1 MFASKVRIYCYIC
14 TIMSRH
20 SLLDRI
26 YLYQYKTLKP
36 RQFVLI
42 LSFVT
47 GILSGLA
54 GVVLKNTLYYTNYFL
69 TNGFTFRAINF
80 LYLLYPFFGLVLT
93 WLFVKYF
100 VKDNIGHGIS
110 KVLYGISKNQSQLKP
125 RNTWSSL
132 VACTLT
138 LGFGGSVGPEAPGVL
153 TGSAIGSNLA
163 KLFRQDYKNTTLLLG
178 CGAAGALSSLFTAP
192 IAGVIF
198 VIEVLLM
205 DLTMTNL
212 IPLMI
217 SAVTG
222 SLVST
227 LLMGKDVA
235 FSFVLLNQFH
245 FHETGYYILL
255 GIFTGLVSVYFI
267 RGSAWIER
275 LLGRIP
281 NGARLPIAGV
291 VLALLIFIYP
301 SLFGEGYTILKEV
314 LNGKAEMIGNPE
326 FWGWMKTSPYLFL
339 CIIFGL
345 IISKVVAMSFTQG
358 AGGIGGTFAPALFV
372 GVISGLFLSRGIN
385 LSLGLHLPE
394 SNFALVGMAG
404 IMTGVMHAPLTA
416 IFLIAEITGG
426 YSLLTPL
433 IISSTVS
440 YLTVYYFEPHSIYA
454 KQLATRKEL
463 ITHHK
468 DNAILTFM
476 NPASLIEK
484 NFLTVGPDQ
493 CLGDL
498 VKVVSE
504 SSRNIFPVVDS
515 ENTFYGVV
523 TLDHIRG
530 IMFVRELYDKKF
542 VRELMFLPEFF
553 ITPDD
558 DMEKIMALFQR
569 NDRFNIP
576 VLKDGKYIGFM
587 SRANVFSEYRKL
599 LKQFSEE

>member
-1 MFASKVRIYCYIC
+1 
-14 TIMSRH
+14 MSRH
-20 SLLDRI
+20 TLFDRI
-26 YLYQYKTLKP
+26 YLYQYKIIKP
-36 RQFVLI
+36 RQFVLV
-42 LSFVT
+42 LSFVV

-54 GVVLKNTLYYTNYFL
+54 GVVLKNTLYYTNFFL
-69 TNGFTFRAINF
+69 TNGFTFKAIHF
-80 LYLLYPFFGLVLT
+80 LYLLYPLFGLILT
-93 WLFVKYF
+93 WFFVKYF
-100 VKDNIGHGIS
+100 VKDNINHGIS
-110 KVLYGISKNQSQLKP
+110 KVLYGISKNQSQIKP
-125 RNTWSSL
+125 HNTWSSL

-163 KLFRQDYKNTTLLLG
+163 RLFRQDYKNTTLLLG
-178 CGAAGALSSLFTAP
+178 CGAAGALASLFSAP
-192 IAGVIF
+192 IAGVVF

-205 DLTMTNL
+205 DMTMTNL
-212 IPLMI
+212 IPLLI

-227 LLMGKDVA
+227 FLMGKEVA
-235 FSFVLLNQFH
+235 FSFVLLSPFH

-255 GIFTGLVSVYFI
+255 GVFTGFVSVYFM

-275 LLGRIP
+275 LLGKMHP
-281 NGARLPIAGV
+281 GVRLPLAGI
-291 VLALLIFIYP
+291 VLAVLIFIYP

-314 LNGKAEMIGNPE
+314 LNGNAEIIGNPG
-326 FWGWMKTSPYLFL
+326 FFGWMKTSPYLFL
-339 CIIFGL
+339 LIIFGL
-345 IISKVVAMSFTQG
+345 IISKVLAMSVTQG
-358 AGGIGGTFAPALFV
+358 SGGIGGTFAPALFV
-372 GVISGLFLSRGIN
+372 GVISGLFLSHGIN
-385 LSLGLHLPE
+385 LSLGSHLPE

-426 YSLLTPL
+426 YELLTPL

-440 YLTVYYFEPHSIYA
+440 YLTVFYFEPHSIYA
-454 KQLATRKEL
+454 RQLATRKEL

-468 DNAILTFM
+468 DNAILSFM

-484 NFLTVGPDQ
+484 NFLSISPDSS
-493 CLGDL
+493 LGDL
-498 VKVVSE
+498 VRVVAE

-530 IMFVRELYDKKF
+530 IMFDRELYDTKF
-542 VRELMFLPEFF
+542 VRDLMYMPEFF

-576 VLKDGKYIGFM
+576 VLKDGKYIGFI
-587 SRANVFSEYRKL
+587 SRANVFSEYRRL

>member
-1 MFASKVRIYCYIC
+1 
-14 TIMSRH
+14 MSRH

-36 RQFVLI
+36 RQFMLVLS
-42 LSFVT
+42 LVV

-54 GVVLKNTLYYTNYFL
+54 GVVLKNTLYYTNFFL
-69 TNGFTFRAINF
+69 TNGFTFKAINF

-93 WLFVKYF
+93 WFFVKYF
-100 VKDNIGHGIS
+100 VKDNINHGIS
-110 KVLYGISKNQSQLKP
+110 KVLYGISKNHSQIRP
-125 RNTWSSL
+125 HNTWSSL

-178 CGAAGALSSLFTAP
+178 CGAAGALASLFSAP
-192 IAGVIF
+192 IAGVVF

-205 DLTMTNL
+205 DMTMTNI
-212 IPLMI
+212 IPLLI

-235 FSFVLLNQFH
+235 FSFVLLSPFH
-245 FHETGYYILL
+245 FHETGFYILL
-255 GIFTGLVSVYFI
+255 GIFTGLVSVYFM

-275 LLGRIP
+275 MLGKIP
-281 NGARLPIAGV
+281 AAARLPLAGA
-291 VLALLIFIYP
+291 VLASLIFIYP
-301 SLFGEGYTILKEV
+301 SLFGEGYTILKSV
-314 LNGKAEMIGNPE
+314 LNGKAEAIGNPD
-326 FWGWMKTSPYLFL
+326 FFGWMKTSPYLFL
-339 CIIFGL
+339 LIIFGL
-345 IISKVVAMSFTQG
+345 IISKVVAMSVTQG
-358 AGGIGGTFAPALFV
+358 SGGIGGTFAPALFV
-372 GVISGLFLSRGIN
+372 GGISGLFLSRGMN
-385 LSLGLHLPE
+385 LGLGSHLPE

-426 YSLLTPL
+426 YELLTPL

-440 YLTVYYFEPHSIYA
+440 YLTVFYFEPHSIYA
-454 KQLATRKEL
+454 RQLATRKEL

-468 DNAILTFM
+468 DNAILTM
-476 NPASLIEK
+476 MDPSVLIET
-484 NFLTVGPDQ
+484 NFLTVSPDAT
-493 CLGDL
+493 LGDL
-498 VKVVSE
+498 VKIISASV
-504 SSRNIFPVVDS
+504 RNSFPVVD
-515 ENTFYGVV
+515 ETGTFYGIVS
-523 TLDHIRG
+523 LDHIRS
-530 IMFVRELYDKKF
+530 IMFDREMYDRKF
-542 VRELMFLPEFF
+542 VRDLMFTPQNY

-558 DMEKIMALFQR
+558 DMEKIVNLFQK

-576 VLKDGKYIGFM
+576 VLKDGKYLGFM
-587 SRANVFSEYRKL
+587 SRATVFSEYRKL
-599 LKQFSEE
+599 LKKFSEE

>member
-1 MFASKVRIYCYIC
+1 
-14 TIMSRH
+14 MSRH
-20 SLLDRI
+20 TLFDRI
-26 YLYQYKTLKP
+26 YLYQYKVLKP
-36 RQFVLI
+36 RQFLLV
-42 LSFVT
+42 LSFFV

-54 GVVLKNTLYYTNYFL
+54 GVVLKNTLYYTNFFL
-69 TNGFTFRAINF
+69 TNGFTFQAITF
-80 LYLLYPFFGLVLT
+80 LYLLYPMCGLVLT
-93 WLFVKYF
+93 YLFMKYV
-100 VKDNIGHGIS
+100 VKDNISHGVS
-110 KVLYGISKNQSQLKP
+110 KVLYGISKNHIQIKP
-125 RNTWSSL
+125 GNTWTSL

-153 TGSAIGSNLA
+153 TGSAIGSNMA
-163 KLFRQDYKNTTLLLG
+163 RLFRQDYKNTTLLLG
-178 CGAAGALSSLFTAP
+178 CGAAGALASLFAAP
-192 IAGVIF
+192 IAGVVF

-212 IPLMI
+212 IPLLI

-222 SLVST
+222 SLVSS
-227 LLMGKDVA
+227 LLMGKDVL
-235 FSFVLLNQFH
+235 FSFVLLSPFH

-267 RGSAWIER
+267 RGSVWMER
-275 LLGRIP
+275 LLAKIP
-281 NGARLPIAGV
+281 TGVRLPLAGV
-291 VLALLIFIYP
+291 VLAMLIFIYP

-314 LNGKAEMIGNPE
+314 LKGHAETIGNPE
-326 FWGWMKTSPYLFL
+326 FFGWMKNSPYLFL
-339 CIIFGL
+339 MIIFGL
-345 IISKVVAMSFTQG
+345 ILSKVIAMSFTQG
-358 AGGIGGTFAPALFV
+358 SGGIGGTFAPTLFV

-385 LSLGLHLPE
+385 LGLGSHLPE

-404 IMTGVMHAPLTA
+404 LMTGVMHAPLTA

-426 YSLLTPL
+426 YELLTPL

-440 YLTVYYFEPHSIYA
+440 YLTVFYFEPHSIYA
-454 KQLATRKEL
+454 RQLAMRKEL

-476 NPASLIEK
+476 DPAGLIEK
-484 NFLTVGPDQ
+484 NFKTVLPDAS
-493 CLGDL
+493 LGDL
-498 VKVVSE
+498 VKVVAE
-504 SSRNIFPVVDS
+504 ASRNIFPVVDA
-515 ENTFYGVV
+515 ENTFHGIV

-530 IMFVRELYDKKF
+530 IMFDRELYNKKF
-542 VRELMFLPEFF
+542 VRDLMYMPEFF

-558 DMEKIMALFQR
+558 DMEKIMSLFQR

-587 SRANVFSEYRKL
+587 SRATVFSEYRKL

>member
-1 MFASKVRIYCYIC
+1 
-14 TIMSRH
+14 MSRH
-20 SLLDRI
+20 TLFDRI
-26 YLYQYKTLKP
+26 YLYQYKVLKP
-36 RQFVLI
+36 RQFLLV
-42 LSFVT
+42 LSFFV

-54 GVVLKNTLYYTNYFL
+54 GVVLKNTLYYTNFFL
-69 TNGFTFRAINF
+69 TNGFTFQAITF
-80 LYLLYPFFGLVLT
+80 LYLLYPMCGLVLT
-93 WLFVKYF
+93 YLFMKYV
-100 VKDNIGHGIS
+100 VKDNISHGVS
-110 KVLYGISKNQSQLKP
+110 KVLYGISKNHSQIKP
-125 RNTWSSL
+125 GNTWTSL

-153 TGSAIGSNLA
+153 TGSAIGSNMA
-163 KLFRQDYKNTTLLLG
+163 RLFRQDYKNTTLLLG
-178 CGAAGALSSLFTAP
+178 CGAAGALASLFAAP
-192 IAGVIF
+192 IAGVVF

-212 IPLMI
+212 IPLLI

-222 SLVST
+222 SLVSS
-227 LLMGKDVA
+227 LLMGKDVV
-235 FSFVLLNQFH
+235 FSFVLMSPFH

-267 RGSAWIER
+267 RGSVWMER
-275 LLGRIP
+275 LLAKIP
-281 NGARLPIAGV
+281 TGVRLPLAGV
-291 VLALLIFIYP
+291 VLAMLIFIYP

-314 LNGKAEMIGNPE
+314 LKGHAETIGNPE
-326 FWGWMKTSPYLFL
+326 FFGWMKNSPYLFL
-339 CIIFGL
+339 MIIFGL
-345 IISKVVAMSFTQG
+345 ILSKVIAMSFTQG
-358 AGGIGGTFAPALFV
+358 SGGIGGTFAPTLFV

-385 LSLGLHLPE
+385 LGLGSHLPE

-404 IMTGVMHAPLTA
+404 LMTGVMHAPLTA

-426 YSLLTPL
+426 YELLTPL

-440 YLTVYYFEPHSIYA
+440 YLTVFYFEPHSIYA
-454 KQLATRKEL
+454 RQLAMRKEL

-476 NPASLIEK
+476 DPAGLIEK
-484 NFLTVGPDQ
+484 NFKTVLPDAS
-493 CLGDL
+493 LGDL
-498 VKVVSE
+498 VKVVAE
-504 SSRNIFPVVDS
+504 ASRNIFPVVDA
-515 ENTFYGVV
+515 ENTFHGIV

-530 IMFVRELYDKKF
+530 IMFDRELYNKKF
-542 VRELMFLPEFF
+542 VRDLMYMPEFF

-558 DMEKIMALFQR
+558 DMEKIMSLFQR

-587 SRANVFSEYRKL
+587 SRATVFSEYRKL

>member
-1 MFASKVRIYCYIC
+1 
-14 TIMSRH
+14 MSRH

-42 LSFVT
+42 LSLVV

-54 GVVLKNTLYYTNYFL
+54 GVVLKNTLYFTNFFL
-69 TNGFTFRAINF
+69 TNGFTFKAINF
-80 LYLLYPFFGLVLT
+80 LYLLYPFFGLILT
-93 WLFVKYF
+93 WFFVKYF
-100 VKDNIGHGIS
+100 VKDNINHGIS
-110 KVLYGISKNQSQLKP
+110 KVLYGISKNQSQIKP
-125 RNTWSSL
+125 HNTWSSL

-178 CGAAGALSSLFTAP
+178 CGAAGALASLFSAP
-192 IAGVIF
+192 IAGVVF

-205 DLTMTNL
+205 DMTMTNI
-212 IPLMI
+212 IPLLI

-235 FSFVLLNQFH
+235 FSFVLLSPFH
-245 FHETGYYILL
+245 FHETGFYILL
-255 GIFTGLVSVYFI
+255 GIFTGLVSVYFM

-275 LLGRIP
+275 MLGKIP
-281 NGARLPIAGV
+281 ATARLPLAGA
-291 VLALLIFIYP
+291 VLASLIFIYP
-301 SLFGEGYTILKEV
+301 SLFGEGYTILKSV
-314 LNGKAEMIGNPE
+314 LNGKAEAIGNPE
-326 FWGWMKTSPYLFL
+326 FFGWMKASPYLFL
-339 CIIFGL
+339 LIIFGL
-345 IISKVVAMSFTQG
+345 IISKVIAMSVTQG
-358 AGGIGGTFAPALFV
+358 SGGIGGTFAPALFV
-372 GVISGLFLSRGIN
+372 GGISGLFLSRGIN
-385 LSLGLHLPE
+385 LGLNSHLPE

-426 YSLLTPL
+426 YELLTPL

-454 KQLATRKEL
+454 RQLATRKEL

-468 DNAILTFM
+468 DNAILTM
-476 NPASLIEK
+476 MDPSLLIET
-484 NFLTVGPDQ
+484 NFIKVNPDAT
-493 CLGDL
+493 LGDL
-498 VKVVSE
+498 VKIISASV
-504 SSRNIFPVVDS
+504 RNSFPVVDDTG
-515 ENTFYGVV
+515 TFYGIVS
-523 TLDHIRG
+523 LDHIRS
-530 IMFVRELYDKKF
+530 IMFDREMYDQKF
-542 VRELMFLPEFF
+542 VRDLMFTPQNY

-558 DMEKIMALFQR
+558 DMEKIVNLFQK

-576 VLKDGKYIGFM
+576 VLKDGKYLGFM
-587 SRANVFSEYRKL
+587 SRATVFSEYRKL
-599 LKQFSEE
+599 LKKFSEE

>member
-1 MFASKVRIYCYIC
+1 MFASKVRIYYYIC
-14 TIMSRH
+14 IIMSRH

-42 LSFVT
+42 LSFTT

-54 GVVLKNTLYYTNYFL
+54 GVVLKNTLYYTNFFL
-69 TNGFTFRAINF
+69 TNGFTFQAINF

-93 WLFVKYF
+93 WLFIRYF
-100 VKDNIGHGIS
+100 VRDNIGHGIS
-110 KVLYGISKNQSQLKP
+110 KVLYGISRNQSQLKP

-192 IAGVIF
+192 IAGVVF

-212 IPLMI
+212 IPLLI
-217 SAVTG
+217 AAVTG
-222 SLVST
+222 SLFST

-235 FSFVLLNQFH
+235 FSFVLLDPFR

-267 RGSAWIER
+267 RGSAWVER
-275 LLGRIP
+275 LLGRVP
-281 NGARLPIAGV
+281 AGARLPIAGV
-291 VLALLIFIYP
+291 VLAILIFIYP
-301 SLFGEGYTILKEV
+301 SLFGDGYTILKEV
-314 LNGKAEMIGNPE
+314 LNGKSEAIGNLE
-326 FWGWMKTSPYLFL
+326 FWGWMKSSPLLFL
-339 CIIFGL
+339 WIIFGL
-345 IISKVVAMSFTQG
+345 IISKVVAMSVTQG

-372 GVISGLFLSRGIN
+372 GAISGLFLSRGVN
-385 LSLGLHLPE
+385 LSLGSHLPE
-394 SNFALVGMAG
+394 NNFALVGMAG

-426 YSLLTPL
+426 YNLLTPL

-468 DNAILTFM
+468 DNAILTM
-476 NPASLIEK
+476 MDPSVLIET
-484 NFLTVGPDQ
+484 NFLKVSPDAT
-493 CLGDL
+493 LGDL
-498 VKVVSE
+498 VKVVSA
-504 SSRNIFPVVDS
+504 SVRNSFPVVD
-515 ENTFYGVV
+515 ENGTFYGIVS
-523 TLDHIRG
+523 LDHIRS
-530 IMFVRELYDKKF
+530 IMFNREMYDKKF
-542 VRELMFLPEFF
+542 VRELMFTPQSY
-553 ITPDD
+553 ITPED
-558 DMEKIMALFQR
+558 DMEKIVNLFQK

-576 VLKDGKYIGFM
+576 VLNDGKYLGFM
-587 SRANVFSEYRKL
+587 SRATVFSEYRKL

>member
-1 MFASKVRIYCYIC
+1 M
-14 TIMSRH
+14 
-20 SLLDRI
+20 
-26 YLYQYKTLKP
+26 
-36 RQFVLI
+36 LI
-42 LSFVT
+42 LSLVA
-47 GILSGLA
+47 GVLSGLA

-69 TNGFTFRAINF
+69 TNGFTFTAINF
-80 LYLLYPFFGLVLT
+80 LYLLYPLIGLILT
-93 WLFVKYF
+93 WLFVNF
-100 VKDNIGHGIS
+100 IVKDNISHGIS
-110 KVLYGISKNQSQLKP
+110 KVLYGISKNHSQIKP
-125 RNTWSSL
+125 HNTWSSL

-163 KLFRQDYKNTTLLLG
+163 RLFRQDYKNTTLLLG

-192 IAGVIF
+192 IAGVVF

-212 IPLMI
+212 IPLLI
-217 SAVTG
+217 AAVTG
-222 SLVST
+222 SLLST

-235 FSFVLLNQFH
+235 FSFVLLSPFR

-255 GIFTGLVSVYFI
+255 GIFTGFVSVYFM

-281 NGARLPIAGV
+281 AAARLPLAGV
-291 VLALLIFIYP
+291 VLAGLIFIYP
-301 SLFGEGYTILKEV
+301 SLFGEGYTILKAV
-314 LNGKAEMIGNPE
+314 LNGKAEIIGNPL
-326 FWGWMKTSPYLFL
+326 FFGWMKTSPYLFL
-339 CIIFGL
+339 LIIFGL
-345 IISKVVAMSFTQG
+345 IFSKVLAMSVTQG
-358 AGGIGGTFAPALFV
+358 SGGIGGTFAPALFV

-385 LSLGLHLPE
+385 LGLGSHLPE

-426 YSLLTPL
+426 YNLLTPL

-454 KQLATRKEL
+454 RQLATRKEL

-468 DNAILTFM
+468 DKAILTIM
-476 NPASLIEK
+476 DPSTLIET
-484 NFLTVGPDQ
+484 NFIAVRPDNS
-493 CLGDL
+493 LGDL
-498 VKVVSE
+498 VKVVAE

-530 IMFVRELYDKKF
+530 IMFERELYEKKF
-542 VRELMFLPEFF
+542 VSDLMYMPEFF

-576 VLKDGKYIGFM
+576 VLQNGKYIGFM

>member
-1 MFASKVRIYCYIC
+1 
-14 TIMSRH
+14 MSRH
-20 SLLDRI
+20 TLFDRI

-36 RQFVLI
+36 RQFVLV
-42 LSFVT
+42 LSFVV

-54 GVVLKNTLYYTNYFL
+54 GVVLKNTLYFTNFFL
-69 TNGFTFRAINF
+69 TNGFTFKAVNF
-80 LYLLYPFFGLVLT
+80 LYLLYPLCGLILT
-93 WLFVKYF
+93 YFFVKYI
-100 VKDNIGHGIS
+100 VKDNISHGIS
-110 KVLYGISKNQSQLKP
+110 KVLYGISKNQSLIKP
-125 RNTWSSL
+125 HNTWSSL

-163 KLFRQDYKNTTLLLG
+163 RLFRQDYKNTTLLLG
-178 CGAAGALSSLFTAP
+178 CGAAGALASLFTAP
-192 IAGVIF
+192 IAGVVF

-205 DLTMTNL
+205 DMTMTNI
-212 IPLMI
+212 IPLLI

-235 FSFVLLNQFH
+235 FSFVLLSPFH
-245 FHETGYYILL
+245 FHETGFYILL
-255 GIFTGLVSVYFI
+255 GIFTGLVSVYFM

-275 LLGRIP
+275 MLGKIP
-281 NGARLPIAGV
+281 AAARLPLAGA
-291 VLALLIFIYP
+291 VLASLIFIYP
-301 SLFGEGYTILKEV
+301 SLFGEGYTILKSV
-314 LNGKAEMIGNPE
+314 LHGNAETIGNPD
-326 FWGWMKTSPYLFL
+326 FFGWMKTSPYLFL
-339 CIIFGL
+339 LIIFGL
-345 IISKVVAMSFTQG
+345 IISKVVAMSVTQG
-358 AGGIGGTFAPALFV
+358 SGGIGGTFAPALFV

-385 LSLGLHLPE
+385 LSLGSHLPE

-426 YSLLTPL
+426 YELLTPL

-454 KQLATRKEL
+454 RQLATRKEL

-468 DNAILTFM
+468 DNAILTM
-476 NPASLIEK
+476 MDPANLIET
-484 NFLTVGPDQ
+484 NFLKVSPDSN
-493 CLGDL
+493 LGDL
-498 VKVVSE
+498 VKVVSA
-504 SSRNIFPVVDS
+504 SSRNSFPVVD
-515 ENTFYGVV
+515 ETGTFYGIV
-523 TLDHIRG
+523 TLDHIRS
-530 IMFVRELYDKKF
+530 IMFEREMYDKKL
-542 VRELMFLPEFF
+542 VRDLMYTPEFF

-558 DMEKIMALFQR
+558 DMEKIVNMFHK

-576 VLKDGKYIGFM
+576 VLNNGKYIGFM
-587 SRANVFSEYRKL
+587 SRATVFSEYRKL

>member
-1 MFASKVRIYCYIC
+1 
-14 TIMSRH
+14 MSRH
-20 SLLDRI
+20 TLFDRI
-26 YLYQYKTLKP
+26 YLYQYKVLKP
-36 RQFVLI
+36 RQFLLV
-42 LSFVT
+42 LSFFV

-54 GVVLKNTLYYTNYFL
+54 GVVLKNTLYYTNFFL
-69 TNGFTFRAINF
+69 TNGFTFQAITF
-80 LYLLYPFFGLVLT
+80 LYLLYPMCGLVLT
-93 WLFVKYF
+93 YLFMKYV
-100 VKDNIGHGIS
+100 VKDNISHGVS
-110 KVLYGISKNQSQLKP
+110 KVLYGISKNHSQIKP
-125 RNTWSSL
+125 GNTWTSL

-153 TGSAIGSNLA
+153 TGSAIGSNMA
-163 KLFRQDYKNTTLLLG
+163 RLFRQDYKNTTLLLG
-178 CGAAGALSSLFTAP
+178 CGAAGALASLLAAP
-192 IAGVIF
+192 IAGVVF

-212 IPLMI
+212 IPLLI

-222 SLVST
+222 SLVSS
-227 LLMGKDVA
+227 LLMGKDVL
-235 FSFVLLNQFH
+235 FSFVLLSPFH

-267 RGSAWIER
+267 RGSVWMER
-275 LLGRIP
+275 LLAKIP
-281 NGARLPIAGV
+281 TGVRLPLAGV
-291 VLALLIFIYP
+291 VLAMLIFIYP

-314 LNGKAEMIGNPE
+314 LKGHAETIGNPE
-326 FWGWMKTSPYLFL
+326 FFGWMKNSPYLFL
-339 CIIFGL
+339 MIIFGL
-345 IISKVVAMSFTQG
+345 ILSKVIAMSFTQG
-358 AGGIGGTFAPALFV
+358 SGGIGGTFAPTLFV

-385 LSLGLHLPE
+385 LGLGSHLPE

-404 IMTGVMHAPLTA
+404 LMTGVMHAPLTA

-426 YSLLTPL
+426 YELLTPL

-440 YLTVYYFEPHSIYA
+440 YLTVFYFEPHSIYA
-454 KQLATRKEL
+454 RQLAMRKEL

-476 NPASLIEK
+476 DPAGLIEK
-484 NFLTVGPDQ
+484 NFKTVLPDAS
-493 CLGDL
+493 LGDL
-498 VKVVSE
+498 VKVVAE
-504 SSRNIFPVVDS
+504 ASRNIFPVVDA
-515 ENTFYGVV
+515 ENTFHGIV

-530 IMFVRELYDKKF
+530 IMFDRELYNKKF
-542 VRELMFLPEFF
+542 VRDLMYMPEFF

-558 DMEKIMALFQR
+558 DMEKIMSLFQR

-587 SRANVFSEYRKL
+587 SRATVFSEYRKL

>member
-1 MFASKVRIYCYIC
+1 
-14 TIMSRH
+14 MSRH
-20 SLLDRI
+20 TLFDRI
-26 YLYQYKTLKP
+26 YLYQYKVLKP
-36 RQFVLI
+36 RQFLLV
-42 LSFVT
+42 LSFFV

-54 GVVLKNTLYYTNYFL
+54 GVVLKNTLYYTNFFL
-69 TNGFTFRAINF
+69 TNGFTFQAITF
-80 LYLLYPFFGLVLT
+80 LYLLYPMCGLVLT
-93 WLFVKYF
+93 YLFMKYV
-100 VKDNIGHGIS
+100 VKDNISHGVS
-110 KVLYGISKNQSQLKP
+110 KVLYGISKNQSQIKP
-125 RNTWSSL
+125 GNTWTSL

-163 KLFRQDYKNTTLLLG
+163 RLFRQDYKNTTLLLG
-178 CGAAGALSSLFTAP
+178 CGAAGALASLLAAP
-192 IAGVIF
+192 IAGVVF

-212 IPLMI
+212 IPLLI

-222 SLVST
+222 SLVSS
-227 LLMGKDVA
+227 LLMGKDVL
-235 FSFVLLNQFH
+235 FSFVLLSPFH

-267 RGSAWIER
+267 RGSVWMER
-275 LLGRIP
+275 LLAKIP
-281 NGARLPIAGV
+281 TGVRLPLAGV
-291 VLALLIFIYP
+291 VLAMLIFIYP

-314 LNGKAEMIGNPE
+314 LKGHAETIGNPE
-326 FWGWMKTSPYLFL
+326 FFGWMKNSPYLFL
-339 CIIFGL
+339 MIIFGL
-345 IISKVVAMSFTQG
+345 ILSKVIAMSFTQG
-358 AGGIGGTFAPALFV
+358 SGGIGGTFAPTLFV

-385 LSLGLHLPE
+385 LGLGSHLPE

-404 IMTGVMHAPLTA
+404 LMTGVMHAPLTA

-426 YSLLTPL
+426 YELLTPL

-440 YLTVYYFEPHSIYA
+440 YLTVFYFEPHSIYA
-454 KQLATRKEL
+454 RQLAMRKEL

-476 NPASLIEK
+476 DPAGLIEK
-484 NFLTVGPDQ
+484 NFKTVLPDAS
-493 CLGDL
+493 LGDL
-498 VKVVSE
+498 VKVVAE
-504 SSRNIFPVVDS
+504 ASRNIFPVVDA
-515 ENTFYGVV
+515 ENTFHGIV

-530 IMFVRELYDKKF
+530 IMFDRELYNKKF
-542 VRELMFLPEFF
+542 VRDLMYMPEFF

-558 DMEKIMALFQR
+558 DMEKIMSLFQR

-587 SRANVFSEYRKL
+587 SRATVFSEYRKL

>member
-1 MFASKVRIYCYIC
+1 M
-14 TIMSRH
+14 
-20 SLLDRI
+20 
-26 YLYQYKTLKP
+26 YLYQYKVLKP
-36 RQFVLI
+36 RQFVLV
-42 LSFVT
+42 LSFFV

-54 GVVLKNTLYYTNYFL
+54 AVVLKNTLYYTNFFL
-69 TNGFTFRAINF
+69 TNGFTFKAIYF
-80 LYLLYPFFGLVLT
+80 LYLLFPLFGLIFTYVFLRY
-93 WLFVKYF
+93 V
-100 VKDNIGHGIS
+100 VKDNISHGIS
-110 KVLYGISKNQSQLKP
+110 KVLHGISRGQSQIRP
-125 RNTWSSL
+125 HNTWSSL
-132 VACTLT
+132 IACTLT

-163 KLFRQDYKNTTLLLG
+163 RIFRQDYKNTTLLLG
-178 CGAAGALSSLFTAP
+178 CGAAGALSGLFSAP
-192 IAGVIF
+192 IAGVVF

-205 DLTMTNL
+205 DMTMTNI
-212 IPLMI
+212 IPLLI

-227 LLMGKDVA
+227 LLMGKEVA
-235 FSFVLLNQFH
+235 FSFVLLSPFH

-267 RGSAWIER
+267 RGSVWIER
-275 LLGRIP
+275 QLGRIP
-281 NGARLPIAGV
+281 VATRISLSGIL
-291 VLALLIFIYP
+291 LALLIFVYP
-301 SLFGEGYTILKEV
+301 SLFGEGYTILKSV
-314 LNGKAEMIGNPE
+314 LNGKAETIGNPE
-326 FWGWMKTSPYLFL
+326 FFGWMKNSPFLFL
-339 CIIFGL
+339 WIILGL
-345 IISKVVAMSFTQG
+345 VVAKVVAMSVTQG
-358 AGGIGGTFAPALFV
+358 SGGIGGTFAPALFV
-372 GVISGLFLSRGIN
+372 GVISGLFLSRGMN
-385 LSLGLHLPE
+385 LSIGSHLPE

-426 YSLLTPL
+426 YELLTPL

-454 KQLATRKEL
+454 RQLATRKEL

-484 NFLTVGPDQ
+484 NFLSIGPDQ
-493 CLGDL
+493 SLGDL
-498 VKVVSE
+498 VKVVAE
-504 SSRNIFPVVDS
+504 SSRNIFPVIDA

-530 IMFVRELYDKKF
+530 IMFDRELYNTRSVSD
-542 VRELMFLPEFF
+542 LMYMPEFY
-553 ITPDD
+553 ISPDD
-558 DMEKIMALFQR
+558 DMEKIMSLFQR

-576 VLKDGKYIGFM
+576 VIKDGKYIGFM

>member
-1 MFASKVRIYCYIC
+1 MARH
-14 TIMSRH
+14 TI
-20 SLLDRI
+20 LDRI
-26 YLYQYKTLKP
+26 YLYQYKILKP
-36 RQFVLI
+36 RQFVLV
-42 LSFVT
+42 LSFVV

-54 GVVLKNTLYYTNYFL
+54 GVVLKNTIYFTNFFL
-69 TNGFTFRAINF
+69 TNGFTFKGIYF
-80 LYLLYPFFGLVLT
+80 LYLLYPLIGLILTYFFVE
-93 WLFVKYF
+93 YI
-100 VKDNIGHGIS
+100 VKDNINHGIS
-110 KVLYGISKNQSQLKP
+110 KILYRISKHQSQIKP
-125 RNTWSSL
+125 HNTWSSL

-163 KLFRQDYKNTTLLLG
+163 RLFRQDYKNTTLLLG
-178 CGAAGALSSLFTAP
+178 CGAAGALASLFTAP
-192 IAGVIF
+192 IAGVVF

-205 DLTMTNL
+205 DMTMTNL
-212 IPLMI
+212 IPLLI

-227 LLMGKDVA
+227 LLMGKEVV
-235 FSFVLLNQFH
+235 FSFVLLSPFH

-255 GIFTGLVSVYFI
+255 GVFTGLVSVYFM

-275 LLGRIP
+275 LLGKIP
-281 NGARLPIAGV
+281 SAVRLPVAGI
-291 VLALLIFIYP
+291 VLAALIFIYP
-301 SLFGEGYTILKEV
+301 SLFGEGYTILKDV
-314 LNGKAEMIGNPE
+314 LKGNAEIIGNSA
-326 FWGWMKTSPYLFL
+326 FFGWMKNSPYLFL
-339 CIIFGL
+339 LIIFGL
-345 IISKVVAMSFTQG
+345 IISKVIAMSVTQG
-358 AGGIGGTFAPALFV
+358 SGGIGGTFAPALFV
-372 GVISGLFLSRGIN
+372 GVISGLFLSHGIN
-385 LSLGLHLPE
+385 LSFGAHLPE

-426 YSLLTPL
+426 YELLTPL
-433 IISSTVS
+433 IIASTVS

-454 KQLATRKEL
+454 RQLAVRKEL

-468 DNAILTFM
+468 DNAVLTFM
-476 NPASLIEK
+476 DPASLVEK
-484 NFLTVGPDQ
+484 NFLHISPDSS
-493 CLGDL
+493 LGDL
-498 VKVVSE
+498 VKVVATSP
-504 SSRNIFPVVDS
+504 RNIFPVVDA
-515 ENTFYGVV
+515 ENIFYGVV
-523 TLDHIRG
+523 TMDHIRA
-530 IMFVRELYDKKF
+530 IMFDNALYETTF
-542 VRELMFLPEFF
+542 VRDLMSMPEFF

>member
-1 MFASKVRIYCYIC
+1 
-14 TIMSRH
+14 MSRH
-20 SLLDRI
+20 TLFDRI
-26 YLYQYKTLKP
+26 YLYQYKVLKP
-36 RQFVLI
+36 RQFLLV
-42 LSFVT
+42 LSFFV

-54 GVVLKNTLYYTNYFL
+54 GVVLKNTLYYTNFFL
-69 TNGFTFRAINF
+69 TNGFTFQAITF
-80 LYLLYPFFGLVLT
+80 LYLLYPMCGLVLT
-93 WLFVKYF
+93 YLFMKYV
-100 VKDNIGHGIS
+100 VKDNISHGVS
-110 KVLYGISKNQSQLKP
+110 KVLYGISKNHSQIKP
-125 RNTWSSL
+125 GNTWTSL

-153 TGSAIGSNLA
+153 TGSAIGSNMA
-163 KLFRQDYKNTTLLLG
+163 RLFRQDYKNTTLLLG
-178 CGAAGALSSLFTAP
+178 CGAAGALASLFAAP
-192 IAGVIF
+192 IAGVVF

-212 IPLMI
+212 IPLLI

-222 SLVST
+222 SLVSS
-227 LLMGKDVA
+227 LLMGKDVL
-235 FSFVLLNQFH
+235 FSFVLLSPFH

-267 RGSAWIER
+267 RGSVWMER
-275 LLGRIP
+275 LLAKIP
-281 NGARLPIAGV
+281 TGVRLPLAGV
-291 VLALLIFIYP
+291 VLAMLIFIYP

-314 LNGKAEMIGNPE
+314 LKGHAETIGNPE
-326 FWGWMKTSPYLFL
+326 FFGWMKNSPYLFL
-339 CIIFGL
+339 LIIFGL
-345 IISKVVAMSFTQG
+345 ILSKVIAMSFTQG
-358 AGGIGGTFAPALFV
+358 SGGIGGTFAPTLFV

-385 LSLGLHLPE
+385 LGLGSHLPE

-404 IMTGVMHAPLTA
+404 LMTGVMHAPLTA

-426 YSLLTPL
+426 YELLTPL

-440 YLTVYYFEPHSIYA
+440 YLTVFYFEPHSIYA
-454 KQLATRKEL
+454 RQLAMRKEL

-476 NPASLIEK
+476 DPAGLIEK
-484 NFLTVGPDQ
+484 NFKTVLPDAS
-493 CLGDL
+493 LGDL
-498 VKVVSE
+498 VKVVAE
-504 SSRNIFPVVDS
+504 ASRNIFPVVDA
-515 ENTFYGVV
+515 ENTFHGIV

-530 IMFVRELYDKKF
+530 IMFDRELYNKKF
-542 VRELMFLPEFF
+542 VRDLMYMPEFF

-558 DMEKIMALFQR
+558 DMEKIMSLFQR

-587 SRANVFSEYRKL
+587 SRATVFSEYRKL

>member
-1 MFASKVRIYCYIC
+1 MA
-14 TIMSRH
+14 RH
-20 SLLDRI
+20 TLLDTI
-26 YLYQYKTLKP
+26 YLYQYKILKP
-36 RQFVLI
+36 RQFVLV
-42 LSFVT
+42 LSFVV
-47 GILSGLA
+47 GVLSGLA
-54 GVVLKNTLYYTNYFL
+54 GVVLKNTLYYTNFFL
-69 TNGFTFRAINF
+69 TNGFTFRATYF
-80 LYLLYPFFGLVLT
+80 LYLLYPLFGLVLT
-93 WLFVKYF
+93 YFFIKYI
-100 VKDNIGHGIS
+100 VKDNISHGIS
-110 KVLYGISKNQSQLKP
+110 KILFRISKQQSQIKP
-125 RNTWSSL
+125 HNTWTSL

-163 KLFRQDYKNTTLLLG
+163 RLFRQDYKNTTLLLG
-178 CGAAGALSSLFTAP
+178 CGAAGALASLFSAP
-192 IAGVIF
+192 IAGVVF

-205 DLTMTNL
+205 DMTMTNL
-212 IPLMI
+212 IPLLI

-227 LLMGKDVA
+227 LLMGKDVV
-235 FSFVLLNQFH
+235 FSFVLLSPFH

-255 GIFTGLVSVYFI
+255 GIFTGLVSVYFM

-275 LLGRIP
+275 MLAKIP
-281 NGARLPIAGV
+281 VGARLPLSGV
-291 VLALLIFIYP
+291 VLAALIFVYP
-301 SLFGEGYTILKEV
+301 SLFGEGYTILKDVLKGHAEV
-314 LNGKAEMIGNPE
+314 IGNPG
-326 FWGWMKTSPYLFL
+326 FFGWMKTSPYLFL
-339 CIIFGL
+339 LIIFGL

-358 AGGIGGTFAPALFV
+358 SGGIGGTFAPALFV

-385 LSLGLHLPE
+385 LSLASHLPE

-426 YSLLTPL
+426 YELLTPL

-454 KQLATRKEL
+454 RQLATRKEL

-476 NPASLIEK
+476 DPSRLIEK
-484 NFLTVGPDQ
+484 NFISISPDKN
-493 CLGDL
+493 LGDL
-498 VKVVSE
+498 VKIVAE
-504 SSRNIFPVVDS
+504 SSRNIFPVVDA

-530 IMFVRELYDKKF
+530 IMFDRELYDTKI
-542 VRELMFLPEFF
+542 VRDLMYMPEFY

-558 DMEKIMALFQR
+558 DMEKIMTLFQR

-576 VLKDGKYIGFM
+576 VLSEGKYIGFI
-587 SRANVFSEYRKL
+587 SRATVFSEYRKL

>member
-1 MFASKVRIYCYIC
+1 
-14 TIMSRH
+14 MSRH
-20 SLLDRI
+20 TLFDRI
-26 YLYQYKTLKP
+26 YLYQYKVLKP
-36 RQFVLI
+36 RQFLLV
-42 LSFVT
+42 LSFFV

-54 GVVLKNTLYYTNYFL
+54 GVVLKNTLYYTNFFL
-69 TNGFTFRAINF
+69 TNGFTFQAITF
-80 LYLLYPFFGLVLT
+80 LYLLYPMCGLVLT
-93 WLFVKYF
+93 YLFMKYV
-100 VKDNIGHGIS
+100 VKDNISHGVS
-110 KVLYGISKNQSQLKP
+110 KVLYGISKNHSQIKP
-125 RNTWSSL
+125 GNTWTSL

-153 TGSAIGSNLA
+153 TGSAIGSNMA
-163 KLFRQDYKNTTLLLG
+163 RLFRQDYKNTTLLLG
-178 CGAAGALSSLFTAP
+178 CGAAGALASLFAAP
-192 IAGVIF
+192 IAGVVF

-212 IPLMI
+212 IPLLI

-222 SLVST
+222 SLVSS
-227 LLMGKDVA
+227 LLMGKDVL
-235 FSFVLLNQFH
+235 FSFVLLSPFH

-267 RGSAWIER
+267 RGSVWMER
-275 LLGRIP
+275 LLAKIP
-281 NGARLPIAGV
+281 TGVRLPLAGT
-291 VLALLIFIYP
+291 VLAVLIFIYP

-314 LNGKAEMIGNPE
+314 LKGHAETIGNPE
-326 FWGWMKTSPYLFL
+326 FFGWMKNSPYLFL
-339 CIIFGL
+339 MIIFGL
-345 IISKVVAMSFTQG
+345 ILSKVIAMSFTQG
-358 AGGIGGTFAPALFV
+358 SGGIGGTFAPTLFV

-385 LSLGLHLPE
+385 LGLGSHLPE

-404 IMTGVMHAPLTA
+404 LMTGVMHAPLTA

-426 YSLLTPL
+426 YELLTPL

-440 YLTVYYFEPHSIYA
+440 YLTVFYFEPHSIYA
-454 KQLATRKEL
+454 RQLAMRKEL

-476 NPASLIEK
+476 DPAGLIEK
-484 NFLTVGPDQ
+484 NFMTIPPDAS
-493 CLGDL
+493 LGDL
-498 VKVVSE
+498 VKVVAE
-504 SSRNIFPVVDS
+504 ASRNIFPVVDA
-515 ENTFYGVV
+515 ENTFHGIV

-530 IMFVRELYDKKF
+530 IMFDRELYNKKF
-542 VRELMFLPEFF
+542 VRDLMYMPEFF

-558 DMEKIMALFQR
+558 DMEKIMSLFQR

-587 SRANVFSEYRKL
+587 SRATVFSEYRKL

>member
-1 MFASKVRIYCYIC
+1 
-14 TIMSRH
+14 MSRH
-20 SLLDRI
+20 TLFDRI
-26 YLYQYKTLKP
+26 YLYQYKVLKP
-36 RQFVLI
+36 RQFLLV
-42 LSFVT
+42 LSFFV

-54 GVVLKNTLYYTNYFL
+54 GVVLKNTLYYTNFFL
-69 TNGFTFRAINF
+69 TNGFTFQAITF
-80 LYLLYPFFGLVLT
+80 LYLLYPMCGLVLT
-93 WLFVKYF
+93 YLFMKYV
-100 VKDNIGHGIS
+100 VKDNISHGVS
-110 KVLYGISKNQSQLKP
+110 KVLYGISKNHSQIKP
-125 RNTWSSL
+125 GNTWTSL

-153 TGSAIGSNLA
+153 TGSAIGSNMA
-163 KLFRQDYKNTTLLLG
+163 RLFRQDYKNTTLLLG
-178 CGAAGALSSLFTAP
+178 CGAAGALASLFAAP
-192 IAGVIF
+192 IAGVVF

-212 IPLMI
+212 IPLLI

-222 SLVST
+222 SLVSS
-227 LLMGKDVA
+227 LLMGKDVL
-235 FSFVLLNQFH
+235 FSFVLLSPFH

-267 RGSAWIER
+267 RGSVWMER
-275 LLGRIP
+275 LLAKIP
-281 NGARLPIAGV
+281 TGVRLPLAGV
-291 VLALLIFIYP
+291 VLAMLIFIYP

-314 LNGKAEMIGNPE
+314 LKGHAETIGNPE
-326 FWGWMKTSPYLFL
+326 FFGWMKNSPYLFL
-339 CIIFGL
+339 MIIFGL
-345 IISKVVAMSFTQG
+345 ILSKVIAMSFTQG
-358 AGGIGGTFAPALFV
+358 SGGIGGTFAPTLFV

-385 LSLGLHLPE
+385 LGLGSHLPE

-404 IMTGVMHAPLTA
+404 LMTGVMHAPLTA

-426 YSLLTPL
+426 YELLTPL

-440 YLTVYYFEPHSIYA
+440 YLTVFYFEPHSIYA
-454 KQLATRKEL
+454 RQLAMRKEL

-476 NPASLIEK
+476 DPAGLIEK
-484 NFLTVGPDQ
+484 NFKTVLPDAS
-493 CLGDL
+493 LGDL
-498 VKVVSE
+498 VKVVAE
-504 SSRNIFPVVDS
+504 ASRNIFPVVDA
-515 ENTFYGVV
+515 ENTFHGIV

-530 IMFVRELYDKKF
+530 IMFDRELYNKKF
-542 VRELMFLPEFF
+542 VRDLMYMPEFF

-558 DMEKIMALFQR
+558 DMEKIMSLFQR

-587 SRANVFSEYRKL
+587 SRATVFSEYRKL

>member
-1 MFASKVRIYCYIC
+1 
-14 TIMSRH
+14 MSHH
-20 SLLDRI
+20 SLIDRI
-26 YLYQYKTLKP
+26 YLYQYKVLKP
-36 RQFVLI
+36 RQFVLV
-42 LSFVT
+42 LSFVV

-54 GVVLKNTLYYTNYFL
+54 AVVLKNTLYYTNFFL
-69 TNGFTFRAINF
+69 TNGFTFRAVYF
-80 LYLLYPFFGLVLT
+80 LYLLYPLFGLIFTYV
-93 WLFVKYF
+93 FVRYV
-100 VKDNIGHGIS
+100 VKDNISHGIS
-110 KVLYGISKNQSQLKP
+110 KVLYGISRNQSQIRP
-125 RNTWSSL
+125 HNTWSSL
-132 VACTLT
+132 IACTLT

-163 KLFRQDYKNTTLLLG
+163 RIFRQDYKNTTLLLG
-178 CGAAGALSSLFTAP
+178 CGAAGALSGLFSAP
-192 IAGVIF
+192 IAGVVF

-205 DLTMTNL
+205 DMTMTNI
-212 IPLMI
+212 IPLLI

-227 LLMGKDVA
+227 LLMGKEVA
-235 FSFVLLNQFH
+235 FSFVLLSPFH

-255 GIFTGLVSVYFI
+255 GVFTGLVSVYFI
-267 RGSAWIER
+267 RGSVWIEK

-281 NGARLPIAGV
+281 VAARIPLAGIT
-291 VLALLIFIYP
+291 LAVLIFVYP
-301 SLFGEGYTILKEV
+301 SLFGEGYTILKSV
-314 LNGKAEMIGNPE
+314 LNGKAETIGNPE
-326 FWGWMKTSPYLFL
+326 FFGWMKNSPFLFL
-339 CIIFGL
+339 WIIFGL
-345 IISKVVAMSFTQG
+345 VIAKVVAMSVTQG
-358 AGGIGGTFAPALFV
+358 GGGIGGTFAPALFV
-372 GVISGLFLSRGIN
+372 GVISGLFLSRGMN
-385 LSLGLHLPE
+385 LGLHSNLPE

-426 YSLLTPL
+426 YELLTPL

-454 KQLATRKEL
+454 RQLATRKEL

-484 NFLTVGPDQ
+484 NFLSVSPESS
-493 CLGDL
+493 LGDL
-498 VKVVSE
+498 VKVVSA
-504 SSRNIFPVVDS
+504 SSRNIFPVVDD

-523 TLDHIRG
+523 TMDHIRG
-530 IMFVRELYDKKF
+530 IMFDRELYHEKF
-542 VRELMFLPEFF
+542 VRDFMYMPEFF

-558 DMEKIMALFQR
+558 DMEKIMALFQK

>member
-1 MFASKVRIYCYIC
+1 
-14 TIMSRH
+14 MSRH
-20 SLLDRI
+20 TLFDRI
-26 YLYQYKTLKP
+26 YLYQYKVLKP
-36 RQFVLI
+36 RQFLLV
-42 LSFVT
+42 LSFFV

-54 GVVLKNTLYYTNYFL
+54 GVVLKNTLYYTNFFL
-69 TNGFTFRAINF
+69 TNGFTFQAITF
-80 LYLLYPFFGLVLT
+80 LYLLYPMCGLVLT
-93 WLFVKYF
+93 YLFMKYV
-100 VKDNIGHGIS
+100 VKDNISHGVS
-110 KVLYGISKNQSQLKP
+110 KVLYGISKNHSQIKP
-125 RNTWSSL
+125 GNTWTSL

-153 TGSAIGSNLA
+153 TGSAIGSNMA
-163 KLFRQDYKNTTLLLG
+163 RLFRQDYKNTTLLLG
-178 CGAAGALSSLFTAP
+178 CGAAGALASLFAAP
-192 IAGVIF
+192 IAGVVF

-212 IPLMI
+212 IPLLI

-222 SLVST
+222 SLVSS
-227 LLMGKDVA
+227 LLMGKDVL
-235 FSFVLLNQFH
+235 FSFVLLSPFH

-267 RGSAWIER
+267 RGSVWMER
-275 LLGRIP
+275 LLAKIP
-281 NGARLPIAGV
+281 TGVRLPLAGV
-291 VLALLIFIYP
+291 VLAMLIFIYP

-314 LNGKAEMIGNPE
+314 LKGHAETIGNPE
-326 FWGWMKTSPYLFL
+326 FFGWMKNSPYLFL
-339 CIIFGL
+339 MIIFGL
-345 IISKVVAMSFTQG
+345 ILSKVIAMSFTQG
-358 AGGIGGTFAPALFV
+358 SGGIGGTFAPTLFV

-385 LSLGLHLPE
+385 LGLGSHLPE

-404 IMTGVMHAPLTA
+404 LMTGVMHAPLTA

-426 YSLLTPL
+426 YELLTPL

-440 YLTVYYFEPHSIYA
+440 YLTVFYFEPHSIYA
-454 KQLATRKEL
+454 RQLAMRKEL

-476 NPASLIEK
+476 DPAGLIEK
-484 NFLTVGPDQ
+484 NFKTVLPDAS
-493 CLGDL
+493 LGDL
-498 VKVVSE
+498 VKVVAE
-504 SSRNIFPVVDS
+504 ASRNIFPVVDA
-515 ENTFYGVV
+515 ENTFHGIV

-530 IMFVRELYDKKF
+530 IMFNRELYNKKF
-542 VRELMFLPEFF
+542 VRDLMYMPEFF

-558 DMEKIMALFQR
+558 DMEKIMSLFQR

-587 SRANVFSEYRKL
+587 SRATVFSEYRKL